1 MRPALRFWSDLTLVL
16 VTLVWGV
23 TFSLTKQG
31 VAAVPPLTF
40 LALRFT
46 LAFPFLLLALCLRTP
61 PKRLLLTLE
70 GGVAAGFVYFLG
82 FAFQTAGLR
91 YTTASKAA
99 FLTGL
104 SVLLVPVLLWL
115 LTGKRP
121 STGTIWGVALSLL
134 GLALLTYQPHQ
145 PGSGS
150 APWAGFLSPSLGDLL
165 VLLCALAFAG
175 HIILVGRY
183 APLLEPVAF
192 TTVQVAMVSAA
203 ATASSFL
210 WEKGW
215 PHLSQL
221 PTWVWFHLAF
231 LALLATVGTT
241 LAQVWAQ
248 RHTTPSRTAII
259 FTLEPVFA
267 ALFAFLLLGEVPRFT
282 AALGGLLII
291 SGVLISE
298 LLPEVNGGSPAPAG
312 PDARTW
318 ASPTESWRET
328 SASSRSEGEQR
339 ALEAGPPPQSRPRP

>member
-16 VTLVWGV
+16 VTLIWGV

-46 LAFPFLLLALCLRTP
+46 MAFPLLLALCLRTAP
-61 PKRLLLTLE
+61 LRQLLTALQ
-70 GGVAAGFVYFLG
+70 GGTTAGLIYLLG
-82 FAFQTAGLR
+82 FAFQTVGLR

-104 SVLLVPVLLWL
+104 SVLLVPLLLWL

-121 STGTIWGVALSLL
+121 GAATIWGVVLSLL
-134 GLALLTYQPHQ
+134 GLVLLTYQPHQ
-145 PGSGS
+145 PGFGLQSG
-150 APWAGFLSPSLGDLL
+150 FFSPSLGDLL

-175 HIILVGRY
+175 HIIVVGRY
-183 APLLEPVAF
+183 APILEPVTF
-192 TTVQVAMVSAA
+192 TTVQVATVSVGALIF
-203 ATASSFL
+203 SSL

-215 PHLSQL
+215 SHLPQL
-221 PTWVWFHLAF
+221 PPWVWFHLAF

-267 ALFAFLLLGEVPRFT
+267 AFFAFLLLGEIPRPIT
-282 AALGGLLII
+282 ALGGLSIVG
-291 SGVLISE
+291 GVLISE
-298 LLPEVNGGSPAPAG
+298 LLPEVNGPNTTKS
-312 PDARTW
+312 
-318 ASPTESWRET
+318 
-328 SASSRSEGEQR
+328 
-339 ALEAGPPPQSRPRP
+339 